1 MSCGAIPE
9 WVSMS
14 CGAIW
19 CCWPTTWCGATT
31 WCGVIPRRAAST
43 WCGATTSS
51 GATLHRRVNWWPSR
65 SMERSKD
72 MKTATF
78 CLVFLAALP
87 CAAGNKKISA
97 DLSVTNGDPN
107 AQTTVMVQFD
117 SDMSD
122 QDSADVA
129 KKGGKLKV
137 KLGSVAAFSVPVS
150 SILDVAALPNVA
162 YVSPDRAVHGQ
173 LNYTTAAVNAGIA
186 WKYGGTGDG
195 TAEGRV

>member
-1 MSCGAIPE
+1 MSCGATRE

-14 CGAIW
+14 CGAIRHF
-19 CCWPTTWCGATT
+19 CPTTWCGATT
-31 WCGVIPRRAAST
+31 WCGVIPRPAAST

-51 GATLHRRVNWWPSR
+51 GATLHRRVNSQPSP
-65 SMERSKD
+65 STERSKY

-78 CLVFLAALP
+78 CLVLLAALP

-97 DLSVTNGDPN
+97 DLGVTNGDPN
-107 AQTTVMVQFD
+107 AQTTVMVQFG

-137 KLGSVAAFSVPVS
+137 KLGPVAAFSVPRS
-150 SILDVAALPNVA
+150 EE
-162 YVSPDRAVHGQ
+162 R
-173 LNYTTAAVNAGIA
+173 
-186 WKYGGTGDG
+186 
-195 TAEGRV
+195 RVGEEW